1 MENFGNIKDTFKKI
15 ILESVVKKD
24 ENGKKLFT
32 TFLKNLKENITLK
45 NQFLIYKNLESKKFN
60 DKLEAKEYI
69 KENINLLKKINKKEI
84 EKSNLDLLKL
94 LKGKEI
100 VKENNE
106 FYENIIYLSIT
117 KKNPS
122 NIDKINE
129 TINKLIN
136 HMTSIKENDDKIDV
150 IDVPPSILTKLLV
163 NKFNEKYKDIN
174 ESDKKLIKTILNDK
188 SNKLTTFKN
197 VIRECIDSVDKKL
210 TENVDLELKNKLLK
224 VKDKLLNTKY
234 EKDNF
239 LNDVI
244 KLYNLKETIDNE

>member
-15 ILESVVKKD
+15 ILESVIKKD
-24 ENGKKLFT
+24 NNGKKLFS
-32 TFLKNLKENITLK
+32 TFLKNLKENKTLK
-45 NQFLIYKNLESKKFN
+45 NQFLIYKNLESKKFE

-69 KENINLLKKINKKEI
+69 KENINLLKKINNEEI
-84 EKSNLDLLKL
+84 EKSNSYLLKL

-106 FYENIIYLSIT
+106 FYKNIIYLSNV

-129 TINKLIN
+129 SMNKLIN
-136 HMTSIKENDDKIDV
+136 HMTTIKEEDSKIDV
-150 IDVPPSILTKLLV
+150 VDVPPSVLTKLMV
-163 NKFNEKYKDIN
+163 NKFNEKYSDIN
-174 ESDKKLIKTILNDK
+174 ESDKKLIKTVLNDK
-188 SNKLTTFKN
+188 TNKTHTFNKI
-197 VIRECIDSVDKKL
+197 VRECIDSVDKKL
-210 TENVDLELKNKLLK
+210 NENVDLELKDKLLK

-234 EKDNF
+234 QKDNF
-239 LNDVI
+239 LNDII